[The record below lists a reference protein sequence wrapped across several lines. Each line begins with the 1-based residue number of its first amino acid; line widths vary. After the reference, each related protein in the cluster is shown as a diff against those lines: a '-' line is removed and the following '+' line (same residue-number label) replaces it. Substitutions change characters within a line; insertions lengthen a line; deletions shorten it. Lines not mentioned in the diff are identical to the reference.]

1 MVEGKIIETPNFSFT
16 IMEPKHKCQIGF
28 LGLRYKTQ
36 QQQQQHKKKKET
48 KHTSR
53 ERSKLANS
61 LT

>member
-36 QQQQQHKKKKET
+36 QQQQQHKKRKKPNILVE
-48 KHTSR
+48 K
-53 ERSKLANS
+53 EVN
-61 LT
+61 